1 MTGFGAGQANIGDA
15 RISVE
20 VRALNHRHTEVR
32 VRLPNELLDQGAYVE
47 QLARERL
54 GRGRFDIGVR
64 VLGSALPGARFSR
77 ERARRLYGELLELR
91 DQIAPGAEVPFTAIT
106 AMPELITAPDTLDS
120 EELRRALGTAFD
132 VAATA
137 LAAMRES
144 EGRALLADIQRRHHR
159 CRELVAALHAR
170 AGRLVES
177 YREKLRE
184 RLERL
189 LAEARVQLDAG
200 RLEQEVAL
208 LADRAD
214 IAEELARLDSHLD
227 YFATTLGE
235 SGPLG
240 RKLEFVLQEIGREAN
255 TIAAK
260 AQDASAAHLVVELKA
275 EIERLREQVQNV
287 E

>member
-1 MTGFGAGQANIGDA
+1 MTGFGAGQAHFGDA

-20 VRALNHRHTEVR
+20 LRALNHRHTEVR
-32 VRLPNELLDQGAYVE
+32 VRLPNELLDQGAYLE

-77 ERARRLYGELLELR
+77 ERARSLYAALVELR
-91 DQIAPGAEVPFTAIT
+91 DELAPGAEVPFTAIT
-106 AMPELITAPDTLDS
+106 AMPEVITAPNALDS
-120 EELRRALGTAFD
+120 EELRRALGAAFD
-132 VAATA
+132 TAASA

-144 EGRALLADIQRRHHR
+144 EGRALLADVKRRHER
-159 CRELVAALHAR
+159 CRALVSALHTR

-177 YREKLRE
+177 YRDKLRE
-184 RLERL
+184 RLARL
-189 LAEARVQLDAG
+189 LAETHVELDTG
-200 RLEQEVAL
+200 RLEHEVAL

-214 IAEELARLDSHLD
+214 VAEELARLESHLD

-235 SGPLG
+235 AGPVG

-260 AQDASAAHLVVELKA
+260 AQDATAAQLVVELKA